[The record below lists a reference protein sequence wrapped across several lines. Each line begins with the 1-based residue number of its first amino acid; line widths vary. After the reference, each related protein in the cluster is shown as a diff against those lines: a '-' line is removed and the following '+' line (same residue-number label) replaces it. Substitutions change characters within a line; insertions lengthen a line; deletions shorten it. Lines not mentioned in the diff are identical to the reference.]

1 MDATHA
7 TMTILH
13 FIHQL
18 ISCNVCMAW
27 SNISSTS
34 KWSLISY
41 AKKKGTSTSPQ
52 KRNIFNS
59 PNALPKNM
67 RSPCEA
73 SSISSARFQR
83 STFWCN
89 KQSEKIS
96 QPLSSFEGF
105 LKDLARDLLKSLS
118 GRRNWLFCSRSHM
131 KLRARS
137 FVIMNH
143 IRFYDHAPKVIEAKR
158 YFPEFNSV
166 LFHLVDRF
174 SLTWWQSTWCT
185 SYLDERWG
193 PSWGF
198 PKVDGALSPDT
209 NPSTFVG
216 HITHFN
222 NIYLPIPSP

>member
-7 TMTILH
+7 AMTILH

-59 PNALPKNM
+59 PNALTKNM

-96 QPLSSFEGF
+96 QPLSSFTGF

-118 GRRNWLFCSRSHM
+118 GWGNWLFCSRSHM

-143 IRFYDHAPKVIEAKR
+143 IRLTMHQRLCMALVISRIQLSLISPRLLGPSRPGSFWRGDNPPDALLTST
-158 YFPEFNSV
+158 SV
-166 LFHLVDRF
+166 GVYLED
-174 SLTWWQSTWCT
+174 SLKSM
-185 SYLDERWG
+185 ERW
-193 PSWGF
+193 
-198 PKVDGALSPDT
+198 ALLTLQP
-209 NPSTFVG
+209 
-216 HITHFN
+216 
-222 NIYLPIPSP
+222 L

>member
-1 MDATHA
+1 MIIAYSIHSFFACANRPCPAQDLRSPNLTLKNGFSKSAKMDFPIQATVQASTSTMMDATHA

-13 FIHQL
+13 VIYQL

-83 STFWCN
+83 STFDATN
-89 KQSEKIS
+89 KARKY
-96 QPLSSFEGF
+96 PNLSSFTGF

-118 GRRNWLFCSRSHM
+118 G
-131 KLRARS
+131 
-137 FVIMNH
+137 
-143 IRFYDHAPKVIEAKR
+143 
-158 YFPEFNSV
+158 
-166 LFHLVDRF
+166 
-174 SLTWWQSTWCT
+174 
-185 SYLDERWG
+185 
-193 PSWGF
+193 
-198 PKVDGALSPDT
+198 
-209 NPSTFVG
+209 
-216 HITHFN
+216 
-222 NIYLPIPSP
+222 